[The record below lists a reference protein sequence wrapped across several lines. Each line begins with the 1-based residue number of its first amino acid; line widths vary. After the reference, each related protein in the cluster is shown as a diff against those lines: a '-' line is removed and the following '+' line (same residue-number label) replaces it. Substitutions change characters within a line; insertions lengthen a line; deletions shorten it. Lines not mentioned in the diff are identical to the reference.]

1 MDDKLDKDKNTGLT
15 PPDSGDTSAYLDDGA
30 ADAQLDFGGLFS
42 NRFTNVRPIYSSPNG
57 ATEIYTATRYGKRFV
72 LKGLKEQYRNDP
84 IYNLALAKEF
94 DIGISLDHPN
104 IRRTLGLET
113 VEGIG
118 RVIVLEYVDGTPLD
132 TLLAS
137 GDLTVAEARSIAT
150 QTAGALGYVHAKQVY
165 HRDLKP
171 ANILVAH
178 QGNVVK
184 IIDFNLSDSDEFVIL
199 KNPAGSRRYMA
210 PEQQNLKARPSAVA
224 DIYSL
229 GVILDELA
237 AASGDDGLSA
247 IAARCANP
255 DPDRRP
261 QSVDRIKLPASR
273 PSAMQSLS
281 SFLSSKTLTYVMLCV
296 CAALAAADVYMLI
309 K

>member
-1 MDDKLDKDKNTGLT
+1 MDDKLDKDKNTDLT
-15 PPDSGDTSAYLDDGA
+15 PHDGGDTSAYLDDGA
-30 ADAQLDFGGLFS
+30 TEAQLDFGGLFS
-42 NRFTNVRPIYSSPNG
+42 NRFTNVMPLYSSPNG
-57 ATEIYTATRYGKRFV
+57 ATEIFTATRYGKRFV
-72 LKGLKEQYRNDP
+72 LKGLKEQYRDDP

-132 TLLAS
+132 TLLAA
-137 GDLTVAEARSIAT
+137 GTLTVADARSIAS
-150 QTAGALGYVHAKQVY
+150 QTADALGYVHAKQVY

-171 ANILVAH
+171 ANIIVSH
-178 QGNVVK
+178 HCNVVK
-184 IIDFNLSDSDEFVIL
+184 VIDFNLSDSDEFVIL

-224 DIYSL
+224 DIYSF

-247 IAARCANP
+247 IAARCTSHN
-255 DPDRRP
+255 PDRRP
-261 QSVDRIKLPASR
+261 QSVDRIKLPACR
-273 PSAMQSLS
+273 PSALQSLS
-281 SFLSSKTLTYVMLCV
+281 NLLSSKALTYIMLCV
-296 CAALAAADVYMLI
+296 CAALAAADAYMLI